1 MRYPTLSSAAT
12 AEHAALLLAG
22 DEPDPTAHMVVQGT
36 GPELALESLAVLG
49 ESLLAEAT
57 DLDRSS
63 GRVDRDRFEGSASGR
78 LHALVSDLPI
88 AVLDDPGFWAY
99 LTLVHFWGFVT
110 WREASAFASND
121 PGRYLRY
128 IDGRSTTECVL
139 TRMAL
144 RARICAI
151 GADCSLASAI
161 PFGAD
166 FWRSHV
172 LRVAVSGA
180 PAIAR
185 AYARQQAENRMATE
199 ELREFARTLNRVTT
213 NIVPQLLDDDDALAL
228 VNELSQGRA

>member
-1 MRYPTLSSAAT
+1 MRYPTLSPAAT

-22 DEPDPTAHMVVQGT
+22 HELDPTEHVVVQGS
-36 GPELALESLAVLG
+36 GPDVVLDPLAVLG
-49 ESLLAEAT
+49 EQLCSEASE
-57 DLDRSS
+57 LDRSS

-78 LHALVSDLPI
+78 LHALVADLPI
-88 AVLDDPGFWAY
+88 AVVDDPGFWAY
-99 LTLVHFWGFVT
+99 LTVVHFWGLVT
-110 WREASAFASND
+110 WREAPAFASND

-144 RARICAI
+144 RARICAV
-151 GADCSLASAI
+151 GTDSSLASAI

-166 FWRSHV
+166 FWRSHI

-185 AYARQQAENRMATE
+185 AFAREQAQNRMATE
-199 ELREFARTLNRVTT
+199 ELRDFARALNRVTT
-213 NIVPQLLDDDDALAL
+213 NLVPQMLDDDDSLEL
-228 VNELSQGRA
+228 VNGLRQV